1 MIMFLVSKIEG
12 KKITI
17 LDTKDSKEEEF
28 EEPLLRDL
36 EKLGITI
43 DGVGQ
48 RRIKV
53 SDNLQN
59 FSKKAARNKITGKAT
74 VADNLISDE
83 ELVNYLLNFK
93 STDEL
98 EAFGYFPE
106 SNITIVSKVSIKEKG
121 GVTLKCF
128 TYKEG
133 IRRSVMHFGKSY
145 YLIVTIKDD
154 YIVSINM
161 GKPARN
167 DRGRLVYEFVD
178 IVDDVIELQYIDDFL
193 QNIKIVY
200 KVPEMCYILH
210 RCDKRVQ
217 KNISG
222 YGFYSVFTNKE
233 LEADEIV

>member
-1 MIMFLVSKIEG
+1 MFLVSKIEG
-12 KKITI
+12 EKITI
-17 LDTKDSKEEEF
+17 LDTRDSKEEEF

-59 FSKKAARNKITGKAT
+59 FSKKAARNKITGRTT
-74 VADNLISDE
+74 VADTIVSDD
-83 ELVNYLLNFK
+83 ELVNYLLNFNSVDDFK
-93 STDEL
+93 T
-98 EAFGYFPE
+98 FKYFSE
-106 SNITIVSKVSIKEKG
+106 SDLTLLSAVSIKEKG
-121 GVTLKCF
+121 GIVLKCF
-128 TYKEG
+128 TYIKG
-133 IRRSVMHFGKSY
+133 IKKSVYLSETY

-154 YIVSINM
+154 YIVSVSM
-161 GKPARN
+161 DKQAKQA
-167 DRGRLVYEFVD
+167 RGRLVYEFGD
-178 IVDDVIELQYIDDFL
+178 IVDDVLELKYIDDFL
-193 QNIKIVY
+193 QTRKIRY

-222 YGFYSVFTNKE
+222 YEFYSVFTNKE
-233 LEADEIV
+233 LEAEKIV